1 MDIPTTE
8 FFPFSTKKIY
18 EHLLSLNPSPNELNE
33 WLSSPET
40 IDRLIAGTSMEIFIS
55 KKASAQ
61 RLGILRSLEM
71 FTDVS
76 SKSN

>member
-1 MDIPTTE
+1 MHTDTAE

-18 EHLLSLNPSPNELNE
+18 EHLLSFNPSPHELNE

-40 IDRLIAGTSMEIFIS
+40 LDRLVAGTSMEIFIS